1 VKAEMDYSP
10 GIINIDRAERIM
22 TISTDKDEHFTEA
35 IELNEIEYEDIPG
48 LVTNKITI
56 RGVNIQAKQAMLYTL
71 WFWKSATH
79 ASSDLNEDS
88 YRDFVNLDVAT
99 SGKRIADSGQWYLQ
113 SSNLCI
119 LYEDDDPPTAE
130 GYYTLHLGLMVS
142 AGSGKSAAP
151 DGACQLDIM
160 FSPRL

>member
-1 VKAEMDYSP
+1 MDYSP

-22 TISTDKDEHFTEA
+22 TISTDKDVHFTGA
-35 IELNEIEYEDIPG
+35 IGLNQIEYEDIPG
-48 LVTNKITI
+48 LPTNKITI
-56 RGVNIQAKQAMLYTL
+56 RGVNIQAEEARLYTL
-71 WFWKSATH
+71 WLWKSSTH
-79 ASSDLNEDS
+79 ANSDLDVDS
-88 YRDFVNLDVAT
+88 FRDFINLDVAT
-99 SGKRIADSGQWYLQ
+99 SGKRIAGSGQWYLQ

-142 AGSGKSAAP
+142 AGGSKSA
-151 DGACQLDIM
+151 GKNIQIDIM

>member
-1 VKAEMDYSP
+1 VKGEMDYSP

-22 TISTDKDEHFTEA
+22 TISTDKDVHFTGA
-35 IELNEIEYEDIPG
+35 IGLNQIEYEDIPG
-48 LVTNKITI
+48 LPTNKITI
-56 RGVNIQAKQAMLYTL
+56 RGVNIQAEEARLYTL
-71 WFWKSATH
+71 WLWKSSTH
-79 ASSDLNEDS
+79 ANSDLDVDS
-88 YRDFVNLDVAT
+88 FRDFINLDVAT
-99 SGKRIADSGQWYLQ
+99 SGKRIAGSGQWYLQ

-142 AGSGKSAAP
+142 AGGSKSA
-151 DGACQLDIM
+151 GKNIQIDIM

>member
-1 VKAEMDYSP
+1 MKAEMDYSP
-10 GIINIDRAERIM
+10 GIVNIDRAERIM
-22 TISTDKDEHFTEA
+22 TISTDKDEHFTGE
-35 IELNEIEYEDIPG
+35 IKLNEIEYEDIPG

-56 RGVNIQAKQAMLYTL
+56 RGVNIQAKQARLYTL
-71 WFWKSATH
+71 WLWKSSTH
-79 ASSDLNEDS
+79 ADSDLDKDS
-88 YRDFVNLDVAT
+88 FRDFINLDVAT
-99 SGKRIADSGQWYLQ
+99 SGKRIAGSGQWYLQ

-151 DGACQLDIM
+151 DGSVQLDITY
-160 FSPRL
+160 SPRL

>member
-1 VKAEMDYSP
+1 MKGEMDYSP

-22 TISTDKDEHFTEA
+22 TISTDKDVHFTGA
-35 IELNEIEYEDIPG
+35 IGLNQIEYEDIPG
-48 LVTNKITI
+48 LPTNKITI
-56 RGVNIQAKQAMLYTL
+56 RGVNIQAEEARLYTL
-71 WFWKSATH
+71 WLWKSSTH
-79 ASSDLNEDS
+79 ANSDLDVDS
-88 YRDFVNLDVAT
+88 FRDFINLDVAT
-99 SGKRIADSGQWYLQ
+99 SGKRIAGSGQWYLQ

-142 AGSGKSAAP
+142 AGGSKSA
-151 DGACQLDIM
+151 GKNIQIDIM

>member
-1 VKAEMDYSP
+1 VRAEMDYSP

-22 TISTDKDEHFTEA
+22 TISTDKDEHFTGE
-35 IELNEIEYEDIPG
+35 IGLNQIEYEDIPG

-56 RGVNIQAKQAMLYTL
+56 RGVNIQAKQARLYTL
-71 WFWKSATH
+71 WLWKSSTH
-79 ASSDLNEDS
+79 ADSDLDEDS
-88 YRDFVNLDVAT
+88 FRDFINLDVST
-99 SGKRIADSGQWYLQ
+99 SGKRIAGSGQWYLQ

-142 AGSGKSAAP
+142 AGSSKSAAP
-151 DGACQLDIM
+151 DGACQLDITY
-160 FSPRL
+160 SPRL